1 MGEKGQHKKRGQAS
15 LRTRQPSFSNS
26 KLQSVRV
33 PFCLLQLLWLLVA
46 SFLLLQFLTAGALA
60 RATTKKYFE
69 RGKSIEQK
77 RIIRKKTREDKHKR
91 VSPIDRSNERGTD
104 TCCLCP
110 TTPNT
115 CTHVHAPRHYS
126 NHAIPVFYTQAYPCT
141 CPCEYALTKN
151 VELNGQR
158 NDAVYPR

>member
-69 RGKSIEQK
+69 RGKSIEAEENNTEENSGRQAQTSIPDRQEQRK
-77 RIIRKKTREDKHKR
+77 RHLLP
-91 VSPIDRSNERGTD
+91 V
-104 TCCLCP
+104 
-110 TTPNT
+110 PNHSK
-115 CTHVHAPRHYS
+115 HVH
-126 NHAIPVFYTQAYPCT
+126 PCT
-141 CPCEYALTKN
+141 RTHTLLK
-151 VELNGQR
+151 
-158 NDAVYPR
+158 PRYTSILHAGLPLHLPLRICIDEER